1 MKETFDMFDYDK
13 DGTISLDEL
22 QTVMASCGVYVTEV
36 RGQSKFM
43 GYMGRDHQQG
53 AKRFF

>member
-36 RGQSKFM
+36 RGQSKFT
-43 GYMGRDHQQG
+43 
-53 AKRFF
+53 